1 MISNFRFFRKKRFLR
16 STNIL
21 PFGVIITGLGAV
33 AINFLNLGI
42 IELTAPQTIII
53 ALLVLLG
60 FDAVIEHS
68 KEFEDIKSGI
78 EDLKKELKKEK
89 GYEFTT
95 DTEKIWGIAIEMLKE
110 VGESGRIY
118 DSSSIKNKDPYE
130 ETIEKKCKEGIEV
143 TRLIT
148 SSNHQKS
155 VKDFINPPTRKCKK
169 AKCIS
174 IYHLPYSLPFD
185 LLITRNREEV
195 RAIIGFKTSNSDDAK
210 YKLALSI
217 YDIHIATQIE
227 NVFESVLNTAE
238 KHTGKI
244 KGAPNHSCSIC
255 KDILKE

>member
-1 MISNFRFFRKKRFLR
+1 MISKFRFFRKKRFLR

-68 KEFEDIKSGI
+68 MEFEDIKSGI
-78 EDLKKELKKEK
+78 EELKKEK

-95 DTEKIWGIAIEMLKE
+95 DTEKIWGLAIEMLKE
-110 VGESGRIY
+110 VGESGHIY
-118 DSSSIKNKDPYE
+118 DSSSIKNQDTYE

-143 TRLIT
+143 TRLIA

-155 VKDFINPPTRKCKK
+155 VKDFITPPQNYRRKRYKD
-169 AKCIS
+169 CIS
-174 IYHLPYSLPFD
+174 VHHLPYSLPFD
-185 LLITRNREEV
+185 LLITSNREEV
-195 RAIIGFKTSNSDDAK
+195 RAIIGFKTSNADDAK
-210 YKLALSI
+210 
-217 YDIHIATQIE
+217 
-227 NVFESVLNTAE
+227 
-238 KHTGKI
+238 
-244 KGAPNHSCSIC
+244 
-255 KDILKE
+255 